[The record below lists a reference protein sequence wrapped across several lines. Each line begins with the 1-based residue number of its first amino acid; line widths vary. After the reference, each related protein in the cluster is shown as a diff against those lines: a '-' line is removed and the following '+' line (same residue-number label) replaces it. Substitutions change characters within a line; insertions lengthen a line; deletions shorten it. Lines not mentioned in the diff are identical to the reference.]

1 MGNVSVRIHDAFQAR
16 AARERIGPSGR
27 PLREMGVLLADRER
41 RDIGARTSAGVSRA
55 LRILFE
61 LLLWIGCFVAGVSAF
76 AYLSSRW

>member
-27 PLREMGVLLADRER
+27 PLREMKTLLENRER
-41 RDIGARTSAGVSRA
+41 GGFGARAWAGAGRA
-55 LRILFE
+55 LRIVFE
-61 LLLWIGCFVAGVSAF
+61 LLLLLGCFLAGALAF